1 MKSNDATHRV
11 RTHLGWAPAKKI
23 KGKWHV
29 YVFNKWKEYINQ
41 NADFILL

>member
-1 MKSNDATHRV
+1 MSATEATHRV

-41 NADFILL
+41 NAEFILL